1 MDRKRSEI
9 WTHFN
14 VIDNSK
20 AACRL
25 CKVKISHKSGSTNNL
40 HRHIRKVHP
49 SVQLREKRQAREPD
63 VNEGASVSATV
74 AAAPMSQQLPRSTT
88 QRSMSHFI
96 QTPIKPVKQT
106 TIDEELGK
114 MITSDFQPF
123 SIVDDKGF
131 RRYTHALN
139 PMYAIPSRK
148 TLSQRII
155 PGLYD
160 RERAALQERVQ
171 KAIAVCLTT
180 DCWTSRTTTSYMSV
194 TCHFVENFKLVTCL
208 LDCFEFSE
216 RHTSENLAEE
226 LLKVAKEWNVENK
239 VVCCVSDNAANITK
253 AIKSLKWTHHPCL
266 AHTLNLVV
274 RDALKVMK
282 PTVDKVKGIVEF
294 FHRST
299 TATQKLKSTQ
309 QQMGM
314 PELKLKQE
322 CITRWNS
329 TFHMLKRILESKDAV
344 ISTLAVINAPID
356 PLSQEEWEI
365 LQEACT
371 VLEAFEQ
378 VTVEISADS
387 YVTASKVL
395 ILCKGLQKV
404 TAEHQ
409 TSVTTGKVKE
419 LVDALCASMDR
430 KFHRM
435 EWNTVLSETTI
446 LDPRFKKLAF
456 TDNRAVD
463 EALQR
468 ITAAAARASQTTPL
482 PGCEEGEDGAE
493 QQQEEPQA
501 SAVWRFFEER
511 VTGST
516 TRQNPS
522 SDAIL
527 EVRSYLEEPLFQR
540 SADPLSWWEAKDSL
554 YPRLTHVMTRRLC
567 VVATSV
573 PSERIF
579 SKTGQMLTERRNRIN
594 PSKLRHLVFLNAN
607 LH

>member
-1 MDRKRSEI
+1 M
-9 WTHFN
+9 
-14 VIDNSK
+14 
-20 AACRL
+20 
-25 CKVKISHKSGSTNNL
+25 
-40 HRHIRKVHP
+40 
-49 SVQLREKRQAREPD
+49 
-63 VNEGASVSATV
+63 
-74 AAAPMSQQLPRSTT
+74 
-88 QRSMSHFI
+88 
-96 QTPIKPVKQT
+96 
-106 TIDEELGK
+106 
-114 MITSDFQPF
+114 
-123 SIVDDKGF
+123 
-131 RRYTHALN
+131 
-139 PMYAIPSRK
+139 
-148 TLSQRII
+148 
-155 PGLYD
+155 
-160 RERAALQERVQ
+160 
-171 KAIAVCLTT
+171 
-180 DCWTSRTTTSYMSV
+180 
-194 TCHFVENFKLVTCL
+194 VTCL

-299 TATQKLKSTQ
+299 TATQKLKSTP

-371 VLEAFEQ
+371 VQEPFEQ

-387 YVTASKVL
+387 YVTGSKVL

-482 PGCEEGEDGAE
+482 PGGEEGEEGAE

-501 SAVWRFFEER
+501 CAVWRFFEER

-516 TRQNPS
+516 TRRNPS